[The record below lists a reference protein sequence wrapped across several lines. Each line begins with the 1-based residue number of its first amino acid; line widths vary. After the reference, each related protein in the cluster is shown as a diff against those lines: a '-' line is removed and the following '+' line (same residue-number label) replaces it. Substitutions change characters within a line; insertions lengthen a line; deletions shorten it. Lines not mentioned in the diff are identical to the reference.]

1 MLTLK
6 LIASIVLNVGLFA
19 TMLFLPAG
27 TLAWPRAWIF
37 LGVVFLATTVTMFG
51 VFRANEALLDER
63 YKLPVQRQQPLADKI
78 IVPLFV
84 VAFAGTIVFIPLDVF
99 RFRLLGQPGP
109 IASVIGLV
117 MFIAG
122 WTLITFAFKENAFAT
137 PVVKH
142 QAERQQTVVDSGVY
156 AIVRHPMYSSV
167 VLLPVGM
174 SLWLRSYAA
183 ALLSI
188 LPIGLIAVRI
198 VFEERFL
205 KRELNG
211 YHDYVQ
217 KVRYR
222 LVPYLW

>member
-6 LIASIVLNVGLFA
+6 LIASIVLNVALFA
-19 TMLFLPAG
+19 IMLLLPAG
-27 TLAWPRAWIF
+27 TLAWPRAWVF
-37 LGVVFLATTVTMFG
+37 LGVVFLATVATMFG
-51 VFRANEALLDER
+51 VFRDNEALLDER

-84 VAFAGTIVFIPLDVF
+84 AAFAGTIVFIPLDVF
-99 RFRLLGQPGP
+99 RFHLLGQPGP
-109 IASVIGLV
+109 IISVLGLV

-122 WTLITFAFKENAFAT
+122 WTLITFAFKDNAFAA

-174 SLWLRSYAA
+174 SLWLGSYAA
-183 ALLSI
+183 AVLSI

-205 KRELNG
+205 KRELKG
-211 YHDYVQ
+211 YDDYTQ
-217 KVRYR
+217 KVHYR
-222 LVPYLW
+222 LIPYLW